1 LKESFPL
8 IRLPRVSA
16 VLASA
21 AALTLAG
28 ALPALAGT
36 VGLWH
41 MNELSGKMVDS
52 SGAGNHGAVENI
64 KRVSP
69 GYTGSGRAYRFNG
82 SSSRVVIDNEANLN
96 PGVRSIRISARVKFS
111 SRPSDAIG
119 DYDLVRKGGGV
130 YKMEILRSG
139 QAFCD
144 FNGTDG
150 GLSLQA
156 GPDLSDGRWHTIVC
170 RKTSTGITL
179 IVDGSSSSK
188 GGSVGSISNRGPL
201 ILGGKPSSSGDWY
214 DGNMDEVRIKIA

>member
-1 LKESFPL
+1 
-8 IRLPRVSA
+8 
-16 VLASA
+16 
-21 AALTLAG
+21 
-28 ALPALAGT
+28 
-36 VGLWH
+36 
-41 MNELSGKMVDS
+41 MQ
-52 SGAGNHGAVENI
+52 NI
-64 KRVSP
+64 KRVNP

-96 PGVRSIRISARVKFS
+96 PGARSIRISARVKFS

-150 GLSLQA
+150 ELSLQA
-156 GPDLSDGRWHTIVC
+156 GSDLSDGRWHTIVC

-188 GGSVGSISNRGPL
+188 SGSVGSISNRGPL
-201 ILGGKPSSSGDWY
+201 ILGGKPSASGDWY
-214 DGNMDEVRIKIA
+214 DGIMDEVRIRVA